1 MPPVPAFGF
10 GPPAE
15 GTPSATTD
23 LTEGSQKKGTQESV
37 IDLSKKIKKR
47 RAPKKKAEV
56 VILDNNKNDV
66 DLLKN
71 SCHWKDHWVIQLVTM
86 REEMQ
91 NTF

>member
-1 MPPVPAFGF
+1 MPPVPTFGF